1 MKQNKN
7 TRSPE
12 PKKQFSQKG
21 KKEISLL
28 FACCLLFMLVYF
40 AAVNIPV
47 PIISF
52 AVTALYMSGLAAFVV
67 IYVVYN
73 YAFTRKNV
81 TAEMLPDDWSPEK
94 KTDYVQ
100 KGKDRAEKSRWMI
113 FVIFPLA
120 VTFIADILY
129 LFVWQGWLHQFFSK

>member
-7 TRSPE
+7 ISSHET
-12 PKKQFSQKG
+12 KKQFSQKS
-21 KKEISLL
+21 KKELVLL
-28 FACCLLFMLVYF
+28 IACCLIFMLVYF
-40 AAVNIPV
+40 AAANIPV

-52 AVTALYMSGLAAFVV
+52 AVTAIYMLGIAIFVV

-73 YAFTRKNV
+73 YAFTRKNI
-81 TAEMLPDDWSPEK
+81 TCEMLPDDWSTEK
-94 KTDYVQ
+94 KTDYIQ

-113 FVIFPLA
+113 FVIFPLV